1 MTAALA
7 GLRALDLSTTLAGAH
22 VGQLLADFGAEVVG
36 VEPPGGSPLRRQ
48 AAWPFWAR
56 GKQSLVLDLANER
69 DRRVA
74 EGLALEADVL
84 VETWR
89 PGVAE
94 KLGLGF
100 DALSAANPRLVHA
113 SITGFGRSGPLARL
127 QGYEGVV
134 MAKLGAFG
142 AQAHLT
148 ARPGPSFIAAPFCSW
163 SAAQQALH
171 GILAALFE
179 RERSGRG
186 QRVDATLVQ
195 GLLAHDTW
203 NWLIRFVAH
212 KYTGAYRTARPVS
225 ERGVPNVAL
234 MFRLLVGLTRDG
246 RWLQF
251 SQSADHLFEAFL
263 RAAGLDW
270 MLTDPH
276 WSKAG
281 GHEDEAVREAYW
293 EKLLAA
299 VREKTLAEWS
309 QIFDG
314 DTDVWA
320 EPFRRG
326 TELLDHPQL
335 RHDGQV
341 IEIADPER
349 GAVVQPGPLV
359 HMDATPANA
368 LRPAPA
374 LDADGPALRAR
385 AAHARPH
392 AAAPPP
398 AAAESTPLAGV
409 TVLELGTWFAAP
421 YGATL
426 LADLGARVIKLEQ
439 LDGDP
444 IRKVIP
450 FPEVAGV
457 KVLMGKESVALDV
470 ASDAGREIVHA
481 LARRAQLVLRSFRA
495 GVAERLGLD
504 AKSLL
509 AVNPDLVYLDA
520 PGYGVDGP
528 CGHRPAFAPTIA
540 AASGLST
547 RIAGPL
553 VPESA
558 ELSLAEVKAG
568 AMRLFGAGAF
578 IAQSD
583 GFAAHGVAT
592 ALLLGLVAR
601 RRGAPGQ
608 RLLTTML
615 STVAHALAED
625 VVRFAGRPA
634 TPTPDSEL
642 LGFGALYRLYAA
654 SEGFVF
660 LAVTTEREWWRLVA
674 EAPFAALAAD
684 PRFGDEAALRAH
696 DAALAAR
703 LGEIFAKQTAADWER
718 ALTARDVACV
728 VSAEGPVEASVTDPD
743 GLARALGL
751 VLEVEHPVLE
761 KHPRLVP
768 ALRFSRSRGVAGSG
782 PRIGQHTDLVLRE
795 LGYDEARIAAL
806 RAKGV
811 VGG

>member
-36 VEPPGGSPLRRQ
+36 VEPPGGSPLRRE

-56 GKQSLVLDLANER
+56 GKQSLVLDLANAA

-89 PGVAE
+89 PGVAD

-100 DALSAANPRLVHA
+100 EALSAANPRLVYA
-113 SITGFGRSGPLARL
+113 SITGFGRNGPLARL

-171 GILAALFE
+171 GILASLFE

-225 ERGVPNVAL
+225 ERGVPNHPL
-234 MFRLLVGLTRDG
+234 MFRLLVGLTKDG
-246 RWLQF
+246 CYLQF
-251 SQSADHLFEAFL
+251 SQSSDHLFEAFL

-270 MLTDPH
+270 MLSDPH

-293 EKLLAA
+293 EKLLGA
-299 VREKTLAEWS
+299 VREKTLAEWT

-314 DTDVWA
+314 NSDVWA
-320 EPFRRG
+320 ERFRRG

-335 RHDGQV
+335 RHDGHVVELSDQG
-341 IEIADPER
+341 R
-349 GAVVQPGPLV
+349 GAVLQPGPLV
-359 HMDATPANA
+359 HMDATPATG

-374 LDADGPALRAR
+374 LDADGEALRAR
-385 AAHARPH
+385 AARARPQ
-392 AAAPPP
+392 AAAPVAGPEG
-398 AAAESTPLAGV
+398 APLAGV

-553 VPESA
+553 VPEGA

-601 RRGAPGQ
+601 QRGAPGQ

-625 VVRFAGRPA
+625 MVRFAGRPA
-634 TPTPDSEL
+634 APTPDSEL

-660 LAVTTEREWWRLVA
+660 LAVTTEREWRRLVG
-674 EAPFAALAAD
+674 EAPFAALADD
-684 PRFGDEAALRAH
+684 PRFRDEAGRRAH
-696 DAALAAR
+696 DTELAAR
-703 LGEIFAKQTAADWER
+703 LGGIFAARTATDWER
-718 ALTARDVACV
+718 ALTAVDVACV
-728 VSAEGPVEASVTDPD
+728 VSVEGPVEASVTDPD

-768 ALRFSRSRGVAGSG
+768 ALRFSRSRGAAGTG
-782 PRIGQHTDLVLRE
+782 PRIGQHTDAVLRE
-795 LGYDEARIAAL
+795 LGYDEARISAL
-806 RAKGV
+806 RSQGV
-811 VGG
+811 IGG